1 MGHSYI
7 FLLIIMQ
14 EKLIY
19 FQKMTSCKLRVTFSE
34 LFVEEYRKIELVGR
48 SVARHLTN
56 NNRIYNFL
64 TKLRCRF
71 QLLCKILVFG
81 LR

>member
-19 FQKMTSCKLRVTFSE
+19 FQKMTSCKLRVKLRVTFSE
-34 LFVEEYRKIELVGR
+34 LFVEEYRKIEIVEC
-48 SVARHLTN
+48 SVSLS
-56 NNRIYNFL
+56 
-64 TKLRCRF
+64 
-71 QLLCKILVFG
+71 Q
-81 LR
+81 

>member
-19 FQKMTSCKLRVTFSE
+19 FQKMTSCKLRVKLRVTLSE

-48 SVARHLTN
+48 SVSPTVVIIPEN
-56 NNRIYNFL
+56 TVIS
-64 TKLRCRF
+64 K
-71 QLLCKILVFG
+71 
-81 LR
+81 